1 MVLSGTKLAT
11 GGRIG
16 LTHLITRRRVRMNW
30 IIQIIAGLIGGN
42 AAGAAAKQY
51 SLGPVGNS
59 IAGLLGGVGVG
70 QLLGMLVPALSG
82 MATSSTGPGGGGMDI
97 GAIIGQVA
105 GGGIGGAV
113 ITLIAGLIKQK
124 MAGGA
129 VNR

>member
-1 MVLSGTKLAT
+1 MEEESS
-11 GGRIG
+11 
-16 LTHLITRRRVRMNW
+16 MNW
-30 IIQIIAGLIGGN
+30 IIEIIAGLIGGN
-42 AAGAAAKQY
+42 SAGAAAKQY

-70 QLLGMLVPALSG
+70 QILGLLVPALSG
-82 MATSSTGPGGGGMDI
+82 ATTSSAGSTGGGMSI
-97 GAIIGQVA
+97 EAIIGQLV

-113 ITLIAGLIKQK
+113 LTLIIGLIKQK